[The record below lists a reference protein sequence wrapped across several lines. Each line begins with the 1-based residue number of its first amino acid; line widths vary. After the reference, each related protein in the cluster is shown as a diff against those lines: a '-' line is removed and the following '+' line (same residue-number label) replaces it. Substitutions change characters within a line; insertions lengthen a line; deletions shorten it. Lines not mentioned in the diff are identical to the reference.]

1 VLAEAEHRLAKLV
14 LTANFQEQE
23 LIQLLLLEAVGE
35 DMVLLTLLLPD
46 PIPEMDSL
54 EVLVE
59 VAVTTTALMQLV
71 V

>member
-23 LIQLLLLEAVGE
+23 LLQLLLLEAVAE
-35 DMVLLTLLLPD
+35 DMALLTLLLPD
-46 PIPEMDSL
+46 PIPQMDSP
-54 EVLVE
+54 EVPVE
-59 VAVTTTALMQLV
+59 VAVTTTVLIESV